1 MHKVDMAREKFGAFR
16 EKILEGCP
24 PSFDLKC
31 VVDGDELRL
40 EYTYSYDWLV
50 QHGMLRAKIDLFGN
64 LASSLKGYG
73 WECVHTRNRN
83 LDNPR

>member
-1 MHKVDMAREKFGAFR
+1 MTREKFGAFK

-24 PSFDLKC
+24 SSFDLKC

-50 QHGMLRAKIDLFGN
+50 QHDVLTVKMGLFNN
-64 LASSLKGYG
+64 LARSLREYG
-73 WECVHTRNRN
+73 WEYVHTRNRN
-83 LDNPR
+83 LDNPN